1 MFPELEIF
9 DWLWQGNPPGIQ
21 RRLLHTWPLA
31 HSLALAMLGIALG
44 LVVWFYLHERARCG
58 QALRLFLIG
67 LRGGVV
73 TLVVLV
79 MMYGWMLAVDV
90 TDLPDLLLILDDSAS
105 MLHEDPA
112 ESPELEQ
119 RRAAMLQ
126 SADAGSPSR
135 WNLAKSILTGGSDP
149 LLNQLRQRYNIK
161 YYRLAATP
169 RLENVPDADLP
180 REVRQAEIMPDNPQ
194 HAASRLGIGLRAIL
208 EGQRGRPTAAAVLL
222 TDGITTEG
230 RTLGETANYAR
241 QMDVPLYLI
250 GLGNEQPARDVRLAD
265 LVADDLVFVGDMAH
279 FDFQLIGTGFA
290 GRSVEVQ
297 LRRTDEDQ
305 VLAEREVTVGP
316 DGESQTVRLS
326 YRPEEV
332 GDFDFQVEVFPGP
345 EDTQP
350 ENNRLQRMVS
360 VRDESIR
367 ILFVQEYPS
376 FEYRYLKSL
385 LERGLKRQ
393 VAEGEKAFELDALL
407 QEADGDY
414 IATDETAT
422 RRFPVDRETLFQ
434 YDVIIFGDVNPA
446 FFSDSLL
453 RNVADFVRERGGGLI
468 VSSGPRHSPH
478 AYRGTPLADV
488 LPVHLDNGIV
498 PRESDVFETPL
509 RVQPTAVG
517 LTTPMLQISEDPTA
531 TAAIWSEFP
540 PFYWLAPTPE
550 LRSGARIL
558 LETTPDSNRAAEPVI
573 CLQFVG
579 AGKVVL
585 HLTDETY
592 RWSQHPQGEQYYAR
606 YWLQTIRYL
615 SRSKL
620 LGTSRNVEISSD
632 QEAYRFG
639 EAVRLRVRFFDD
651 RMAPDADDGV
661 VVVMEQEGGSRR
673 RFQLRRDA
681 GKRGVFVG
689 LITRLPEGD
698 YRVWVAAPSGD
709 AQPPATR
716 FTILPPQGEL
726 ARLEMDRDDLRTAA
740 QQSRGRFFAWHEAPA
755 LLESLPPGRQ
765 VRVQSLPSQ
774 PVWNSSLL
782 AALFVTLLVTEWL
795 LRRRA
800 GML

>member
-1 MFPELEIF
+1 MFPEFEILQ
-9 DWLWQGNPPGIQ
+9 WLWQGNPPGIQ

-31 HSLALAMLGIALG
+31 HSLAFALLGIAIG

-58 QALRLFLIG
+58 QALRLLLIG
-67 LRGGVV
+67 LRGAVV
-73 TLVVLV
+73 TLVVLI

-90 TDLPDLLLILDDSAS
+90 TDLPDLLLILDDSGS

-119 RRAAMLQ
+119 RRAALLE
-126 SADAGSPSR
+126 SAGAESPSR
-135 WNLAKSILTGGSDP
+135 WNLAKSLLTGGTEP
-149 LLNQLRQRYNIK
+149 LLGQLQQRYNIK

-169 RLENVPDADLP
+169 RLETARGDELL
-180 REVRQAEIMPDNPQ
+180 REVRQAEISPDNPQ

-241 QMDVPLYLI
+241 QMDIPLYLI
-250 GLGNEQPARDVRLAD
+250 GIGNEQPARDVRLAD

-290 GRSVEVQ
+290 GRTVDVQ
-297 LRRTDEDQ
+297 LRRADEDL

-332 GDFDFQVEVFPGP
+332 GDFDFEVEVFPGP
-345 EDTQP
+345 DDTQP

-376 FEYRYLKSL
+376 FEYRFLKSL

-393 VAEGEKAFELDALL
+393 VGQGEKAFELDALL

-414 IATDETAT
+414 IATDESAT
-422 RRFPVDRETLFQ
+422 RRFPVDKETLFQ

-453 RNVADFVRERGGGLI
+453 RNVADFVRERGGGL
-468 VSSGPRHSPH
+468 VVGSGPRHSPQ
-478 AYRGTPLADV
+478 AFRGTPLADV
-488 LPVHLDNGIV
+488 LPVHLENSRTPV
-498 PRESDVFETPL
+498 ESDIFDSPL
-509 RVQPTAVG
+509 HVQPTPIG

-531 TAAIWSEFP
+531 TADVWSEFP
-540 PFYWLAPTPE
+540 PLYWLTPSLE
-550 LRSGARIL
+550 LRSGARVL
-558 LETTPDSNRAAEPVI
+558 LETTPDSPRPSEPVI

-592 RWSQHPQGEQYYAR
+592 RWSQHPRGEQYYAR

-620 LGTSRNVEISSD
+620 LGTARNVEISSD

-639 EAVRLRVRFFDD
+639 EPVRLRVRFFDD

-661 VVVMEQEGGSRR
+661 VVVLEQEGGSRR
-673 RFQLRRDA
+673 RFPLRRDA

-689 LITRLPEGD
+689 LISRLPEGD
-698 YRVWVAAPSGD
+698 YRAWVATPSGED
-709 AQPPATR
+709 QPPATR
-716 FTILPPQGEL
+716 FTVLAPQGEL
-726 ARLEMDRDDLRTAA
+726 ARLEMDRDDMREAA
-740 QQSRGRFFAWHEAPA
+740 QQSRGRFFAWHEVSS

-765 VRVQSLPSQ
+765 VRVQSLPSR